1 MQVLPCLPRIT
12 GSWRA
17 HTAVNQS
24 QNNLVKINQYGK
36 LVVVKTDSIQ
46 TIGAFEAKTHLSGIL
61 EKVRRGARF
70 VITKNG
76 EEVAE
81 LKPVTKSKRFVL
93 GCDLGKVVIHSDFN
107 DPLPEFLEHS

>member
-1 MQVLPCLPRIT
+1 MQALLFRLRII
-12 GSWRA
+12 GNWRA
-17 HTAVNQS
+17 LTAVNQS

-93 GCDLGKVVIHSDFN
+93 GCDQGEVVIRPDFN
-107 DPLPEFLEHS
+107 DPLPEFLDHS